1 MGTASE
7 ANIRQMEMNR
17 QQAQAVQQNGT
28 VNGWICSC
36 GAANTGKFC
45 SECGKPVPTTWTCSC
60 GAVNSG
66 KFCTQCGKAAP
77 EAPWT
82 CSCGAVNTGKFCSE
96 CGKPKA

>member
-17 QQAQAVQQNGT
+17 QQAQAAQQKGAS
-28 VNGWICSC
+28 NGWTCSC
-36 GAANTGKFC
+36 GATNTGKFC
-45 SECGKPVPTTWTCSC
+45 SECGKPMPTTWTCSC

-66 KFCTQCGKAAP
+66 KFCTECGKPAP